1 MSIESDLGV
10 ITASEFSLMTFCERI
25 TQDPAYVIQLIE
37 EMKAHCPEEES
48 LPPLTPSQEELKV
61 VFDEDPLAHLLT
73 HLPNLPDKACQ
84 VSRDLVTELKEM
96 LSNPSDSPIKE
107 RLEAYLTE
115 KTVKVTVIPTATWYS
130 NTIKKL
136 VEEEGWRV
144 YYVNVVLQVDPVLSQ
159 CVKLAV
165 DTARIYSRH
174 NRTALHLTG
183 PVVETTTSTKMNL
196 TLWILKRDGSFQIF
210 PGTGF
215 VSDYPVMSPQS
226 PDAPMS
232 LLFNKGGVTPE
243 SIEAF
248 IKAVK
253 DNNIYGLLP
262 NTVYHDLLVQQGY
275 ITTTAAAAADATA
288 SAAPIVATAAD
299 ATASPAPN
307 PEAGKYKSV
316 DRSSD
321 RYKHREI
328 LRDFRK
334 MIKGDTNG
342 ET

>member
-1 MSIESDLGV
+1 
-10 ITASEFSLMTFCERI
+10 MTFYESLKKAP
-25 TQDPAYVIQLIE
+25 DPAYVIQLIE

-84 VSRDLVTELKEM
+84 VSRDLVTGLKEM

-115 KTVKVTVIPTATWYS
+115 KTIEVTVIPNAAWYTG
-130 NTIKKL
+130 TIKNL
-136 VEEEGWRV
+136 VKKEGCRV
-144 YYVNVVLQVDPVLSQ
+144 YYVKVVLQVDPVLSQ

-165 DTARIYSRH
+165 GAKIYSRH

-183 PVVETTTSTKMNL
+183 PVVETTISTRMNL
-196 TLWILKRDGSFQIF
+196 TLWILERDGSFQIF

-215 VSDYPVMSPQS
+215 VSDYQVMSPQS

-232 LLFNKGGVTPE
+232 LLFKIGGVTPE

-248 IKAVK
+248 IKAVMT
-253 DNNIYGLLP
+253 DNIYGLLP
-262 NTVYHDLLVQQGY
+262 NTVYHELLVKAGH
-275 ITTTAAAAADATA
+275 ITTTDTAAADATA

-307 PEAGKYKSV
+307 PEARKYKPV
-316 DRSSD
+316 NRNSD
-321 RYKHREI
+321 RYKHRELLKSVRELI
-328 LRDFRK
+328 EN
-334 MIKGDTNG
+334 DTKG